1 MNKFSFV
8 VLSIAAAI
16 SVGGAA
22 FANNDNDSDTLNRV
36 SGYRQW
42 TRVNPNPVEVTV
54 PVTRTAAAVSIDA
67 AALS

>member
-22 FANNDNDSDTLNRV
+22 FANNDNDTLNRV

>member
-22 FANNDNDSDTLNRV
+22 FANNDNDTLNRV

-54 PVTRTAAAVSIDA
+54 PVTRIAGAVSIDA